1 MSVIWSTIGNGEVW
15 FPMTINRSPQI
26 AVRSFF
32 DQIRHVPES
41 DVRGDDANISP
52 DDMIA
57 EMLYV
62 STL

>member
-1 MSVIWSTIGNGEVW
+1 
-15 FPMTINRSPQI
+15 MTINRSPQI
-26 AVRSFF
+26 AVRSVF
-32 DQIRHVPES
+32 DQTRHAPES

-52 DDMIA
+52 DEMIA